1 MQDSSSNWDG
11 AKSTQS
17 FTGMDHGKFIAQNV
31 QVHPTSGTPEVEEDT
46 LNLWSSDNCQYGV
59 VNNKFMK
66 PAFGGRATL
75 SQTGSVHADY
85 DFAKQWSN
93 IGGSSGS
100 KIESWNN
107 LNWVNFE
114 QMLMFTK

>member
-1 MQDSSSNWDG
+1 M
-11 AKSTQS
+11 
-17 FTGMDHGKFIAQNV
+17 
-31 QVHPTSGTPEVEEDT
+31 
-46 LNLWSSDNCQYGV
+46 
-59 VNNKFMK
+59 NNKFMK

-75 SQTGSVHADY
+75 SQTGSMHADY

-107 LNWVNFE
+107 FRALYAGLENIIYLYV
-114 QMLMFTK
+114 

>member
-1 MQDSSSNWDG
+1 MIIIMHILF
-11 AKSTQS
+11 K
-17 FTGMDHGKFIAQNV
+17 
-31 QVHPTSGTPEVEEDT
+31 
-46 LNLWSSDNCQYGV
+46 NLMV
-59 VNNKFMK
+59 A
-66 PAFGGRATL
+66 AFATL
-75 SQTGSVHADY
+75 LLADY
-85 DFAKQWSN
+85 DFAKQWNN

>member
-17 FTGMDHGKFIAQNV
+17 FTGMGHDKFIAQNV
-31 QVHPTSGTPEVEEDT
+31 QVHPTSGTPEVEGDT
-46 LNLWSSDNCQYGV
+46 LNLWSGDNCQYGV
-59 VNNKFMK
+59 MNNKFMK

-75 SQTGSVHADY
+75 SQTESLHADY

>member
-1 MQDSSSNWDG
+1 M
-11 AKSTQS
+11 KL
-17 FTGMDHGKFIAQNV
+17 F
-31 QVHPTSGTPEVEEDT
+31 
-46 LNLWSSDNCQYGV
+46 LNTVAL
-59 VNNKFMK
+59 
-66 PAFGGRATL
+66 L
-75 SQTGSVHADY
+75 LADY